1 MTLTYKGVEYKAG
14 SRIKAMINGQKV
26 DGKLQFEDL
35 GDNHFYFI
43 CHNDESLSGRYTE
56 NRFGYIYSW
65 AFKKIGKIKKWDY
78 DGTLS
83 DSVIILGVDG
93 VEHLKDKFEISN
105 DLQKFFGVKRVD
117 IHVLE
122 NKQIFPEYNK
132 FEVSENKG
140 MIKLV
145 NLEKN
150 RTTDLKFGRFLNTLS
165 KQCVDKLNL
174 KPLFDNKV
182 IEKLHNDY
190 LSYQTGDYIKVEYL
204 VGENILDG
212 YKKDNY
218 HSNKSSLGGSCM
230 TDKLNYLK
238 LYTNNPDKIQMICV
252 KIFEKI
258 VGRALLWTT
267 DCGKKVM
274 DKIYICDEWVGSKF
288 DEIKLEHNYENWS
301 DYGSSDNILSLTLNT
316 DNIEKWPYLDTFQF
330 LVLEEDKTKA
340 TLSTYP
346 PKGYSMRLRST
357 GGGYEDCDWR

>member
-1 MTLTYKGVEYKAG
+1 
-14 SRIKAMINGQKV
+14 
-26 DGKLQFEDL
+26 
-35 GDNHFYFI
+35 
-43 CHNDESLSGRYTE
+43 
-56 NRFGYIYSW
+56 
-65 AFKKIGKIKKWDY
+65 
-78 DGTLS
+78 
-83 DSVIILGVDG
+83 
-93 VEHLKDKFEISN
+93 
-105 DLQKFFGVKRVD
+105 
-117 IHVLE
+117 
-122 NKQIFPEYNK
+122 
-132 FEVSENKG
+132 
-140 MIKLV
+140 
-145 NLEKN
+145 
-150 RTTDLKFGRFLNTLS
+150 
-165 KQCVDKLNL
+165 
-174 KPLFDNKV
+174 
-182 IEKLHNDY
+182 
-190 LSYQTGDYIKVEYL
+190 
-204 VGENILDG
+204 
-212 YKKDNY
+212 
-218 HSNKSSLGGSCM
+218 M